1 MCGNARTVAQSAL
14 RIVRMYLVQ
23 ILLPLYDN
31 EKNALDA
38 SLFAGVRAELTQEF
52 GGITAYTRSP
62 AVGLWKED
70 GEVTRDEIVIFE
82 VMAETLNRS
91 WWAAFRKSLAVRFR
105 QEVVIARALPFE
117 PL

>member
-1 MCGNARTVAQSAL
+1 
-14 RIVRMYLVQ
+14 MYLVQ

-31 EKNALDA
+31 NRNSLDA
-38 SLFAGVRAELTQEF
+38 ALFERVRFELTQEF

-70 GEVTRDEIVIFE
+70 GNVTRDEIVIFE
-82 VMAETLNRS
+82 VMTETLNRS
-91 WWAAFRKSLAVRFR
+91 WWAAYRETLAERFR
-105 QEVVIARALPFE
+105 QEVVIARALPFD